1 MTVSFT
7 EPPSVESPA
16 PTRPDRRRRVA
27 AWIAIAAGLVAVG
40 VVGTILAGIGE
51 WTERD
56 VLDPESVGPSGTR
69 ALVEILR
76 DQGVEVVI
84 ARDRATAE
92 SALEEGPASLAIADP
107 AALSDDAVLAVTDAA
122 DDVVLI
128 DPRARTLRLLLPGA
142 TPYGVG
148 PGDSVAPAC
157 DLPDAE
163 RSGSVTPGAIYL
175 PGAQSTACY
184 PTGGGYGLLI
194 EDDGRGRTVAVD
206 GRALLVNDV
215 LTDGG
220 NAALAVNLL
229 GRHPTLVWYMPS
241 LEDSDLAD
249 GDVSLGDLTPRWVSP
264 VIVLLIVSGIA
275 AGIWRGRRF
284 GPLVAERLPVTVRAG
299 ETTEG
304 RGRLYAHARDALHA
318 ADQLR
323 IGTLGRLGRLL
334 GLGPAASAEEIADAA
349 AAITGIDRGTVRGIL
364 LDELPRTDTALVA
377 LDDRL
382 RTLEKAVQTAVRPER
397 NTR

>member
-323 IGTLGRLGRLL
+323 IGALGRLGRLL

-349 AAITGIDRGTVRGIL
+349 AAMTGIDRGTVRGIL

>member
-92 SALEEGPASLAIADP
+92 SVLEEGPASLAIADP

-122 DDVVLI
+122 DDVLLI